1 MIFRRSCVISFI
13 ACVCLAALSCA
24 STGKAQ
30 NVQQSDLQNS
40 TDQNDSKITLVFAGD
55 IMAHKINYTAGN
67 FDEIWRDIKPIV
79 KNSDLAFANL
89 EAPVNDRMEWSTYP
103 QFNMHSAYVNA
114 AIDAGFNVFSLA
126 NNHTND
132 WYLDGIKATGHFFNS
147 NKNVW
152 ACGIKEKSGSPL
164 TYRLI
169 QKNDW
174 KILFVAVTEILNRPD
189 FASYIDY
196 YPAKKHGKLIEEL
209 KALAQNTPHDLF
221 VLSVHT
227 DDEEYKTKVTES
239 RKKFFKTLASE
250 CGIDIIWA
258 NHPHVSME
266 FEKIELEDG
275 LRTFIMY
282 ANGNT
287 ISGQRT
293 NPSFYKKPNER
304 DLTGDGLLFK
314 IVCSKS
320 RKFDSIDSYFITTL
334 IKSNGQFVIRLVDDD
349 LIHSLDRSGV
359 DHWKN
364 YLVERRKIYDSLK
377 EKSKWQ

>member
-24 STGKAQ
+24 STGKTQ
-30 NVQQSDLQNS
+30 TVQQSDSLNS
-40 TDQNDSKITLVFAGD
+40 TIQNDSRITLVFAGD
-55 IMAHKINYTAGN
+55 IMAHQINYTAGN
-67 FDEIWRDIKPIV
+67 FAEIWRDIKPIV

-89 EAPVNDRMEWSTYP
+89 EAPVNDKMEWSTYP
-103 QFNMHSAYVNA
+103 QFNMHSEYVHA
-114 AIDAGFNVFSLA
+114 AIEAGFNVFSLA

-132 WYLDGIKATGHFFNS
+132 WYLDGIRATRQFFNS
-147 NKNVW
+147 TKDVW
-152 ACGIKEKSGSPL
+152 ACGIKEKNGSPL

-174 KILFVAVTEILNRPD
+174 KILFAAVTEILNRPD

-196 YPAKKHGKLIEEL
+196 YPQKKHGKLVEEL
-209 KALAQNTPHDLF
+209 KALAKNNPHDLF

-227 DDEEYKTKVTES
+227 DEEEYKTTVTES
-239 RKKFFKTLASE
+239 HKKFFKTLASE

-258 NHPHVSME
+258 NHPHVSKK
-266 FEKIELEDG
+266 FEKIDLEDG
-275 LRTFIMY
+275 RQTFIMY

-293 NPSFYKKPNER
+293 KPSFNKQPNER

-334 IKSNGQFVIRLVDDD
+334 IKSNGQYVIRLVDDD
-349 LIHSLDRSGV
+349 LIHSLDRAGV
-359 DHWKN
+359 DHWKK
-364 YLVERRKIYDSLK
+364 YLVERRKLFDSLK